1 MEFKSKVKKSEWLAY
16 NVVRLEMEIPKGF
29 EYKPG
34 DAIEMQIG
42 EKGPGPFTMTSLPDW
57 DKLEFII
64 RIYKDHHGLTEAVSK
79 LKAGDEVG
87 LTEPF
92 NTFEPKPDG
101 IFLAGGT
108 GITPFIA
115 IMRKLYAEDKLKKA
129 MLFFSNKSRKDLF
142 LEDELRKMLGDRY
155 QNVITDD
162 EEDPQY
168 NGRIDQAYLESRI
181 RDFSKPIYVCGPPA
195 FDEAM
200 QKTLDQM
207 GVESN
212 NVSLSS

>member
-1 MEFKSKVKKSEWLAY
+1 MKFKSKVEKKEWLAY
-16 NVVRLEMEIPKGF
+16 NVVHLKMTKPEGF
-29 EYKPG
+29 NYDAG
-34 DAIEMQIG
+34 DAIEMEIG
-42 EKGPGPFTMTSLPDW
+42 DNGPGPFTMTSLPEW
-57 DKLEFII
+57 EGLEFII
-64 RIYKDHHGLTEAVSK
+64 RIYKEHHGLTEAVSQ

-92 NTFEPKPDG
+92 NTFTPKPDG

-115 IMRKLYAEDKLKKA
+115 IMRKLYAEDKLKKS

-142 LEDELRKMLGDRY
+142 LEDELRKMMGDRY
-155 QNVITDD
+155 QNVITSDK
-162 EEDPQY
+162 EDPQY
-168 NGRIDQAYLESRI
+168 YGRIDKDFLESRI
-181 RDFSKPIYVCGPPA
+181 KDFSKPIYVCGPPP

-200 QKTLDQM
+200 QKLLNDM
-207 GVESN
+207 GVESD